1 MVPGCSCN
9 NQAIFYVIFLDE
21 NSASGWLNHWRGHV
35 PIQAALN
42 ICSLNSVLCSYIM
55 IYMDN
60 TMWTCVYIYY
70 NIIYSSY
77 TYVYIYTH
85 SILLH
90 FIHVI
95 MIAVF
100 FSVYIDKYRFAHPM
114 YTTASCQDNAANKR
128 SFNDGYHAIHH
139 TNVPL
144 GVGRLVI
151 SGTEEVGKSMKF
163 RKIFGENPFKM
174 RKYEKAQ
181 IEIQWVSGVSPG
193 GSSYELK

>member
-1 MVPGCSCN
+1 
-9 NQAIFYVIFLDE
+9 
-21 NSASGWLNHWRGHV
+21 
-35 PIQAALN
+35 
-42 ICSLNSVLCSYIM
+42 
-55 IYMDN
+55 
-60 TMWTCVYIYY
+60 
-70 NIIYSSY
+70 
-77 TYVYIYTH
+77 
-85 SILLH
+85 
-90 FIHVI
+90 